1 MKDTVPGIQP
11 RPAIVPAGS
20 SRDPRRRRRRRRRER
35 EGSGAPDEPRAEAS
49 SSSANAHEPPLPSTD
64 SGTDSGIGR
73 AAPGE
78 PGTNLDLT
86 A

>member
-1 MKDTVPGIQP
+1 MEDSVPRIHP

-20 SRDPRRRRRRRRRER
+20 SRDPRRRRRRREPGRPSVPESPRT
-35 EGSGAPDEPRAEAS
+35 EGAS
-49 SSSANAHEPPLPSTD
+49 KSSNPQGSPSHD
-64 SGTDSGIGR
+64 SDIGR